1 MSVKAKGYKIRA
13 MKDEDILAVTSI
25 EMGAFSE
32 PWPEKE
38 IAYELHENPVA
49 KLYVATVN
57 EDVVGY
63 LDFMITFDSATI
75 NRVAV
80 NPGFRQ
86 QGIGQA
92 LLEKMVDVC
101 HQQKDPVEFITLEVR
116 PSNTAAQAL
125 YLKNGWKQVTVKK
138 GYYSNGEDAIY
149 MIRSILS

>member
-1 MSVKAKGYKIRA
+1 MTKKAQGYKIRA
-13 MKDEDILAVTSI
+13 MRDEDILAVTSI

-38 IAYELHENPVA
+38 IRYELHENPVA
-49 KLYVATVN
+49 KLYVATID
-57 EDVVGY
+57 EEVVGY

-80 NPGFRQ
+80 NEGYRQ
-86 QGIGQA
+86 KGIGQA
-92 LLEKMVDVC
+92 LLDKMVEVC
-101 HQQKDPVEFITLEVR
+101 HEQKDTVEFITLEVR

-149 MIRSILS
+149 MIRSILQ

>member
-1 MSVKAKGYKIRA
+1 MTKKAQGYKIRA
-13 MKDEDILAVTSI
+13 MRDEDILAVTSI

-38 IAYELHENPVA
+38 IRYELHENPVA
-49 KLYVATVN
+49 KLYVATIDD
-57 EDVVGY
+57 EVVGY

-80 NPGFRQ
+80 NEGCRKK
-86 QGIGQA
+86 GIGQA
-92 LLEKMVDVC
+92 LLDKMVDVC
-101 HQQKDPVEFITLEVR
+101 HEQKDTVEFITLEVR

-125 YLKNGWKQVTVKK
+125 YLKNGWKHVTVKK

-149 MIRSILS
+149 MIRSILQ

>member
-1 MSVKAKGYKIRA
+1 MTKKAKGYRIRA
-13 MKDEDILAVTSI
+13 MRDEDILAVTSI

-38 IAYELHENPVA
+38 IRYELHENPVA
-49 KLYVATVN
+49 KLYVAIIDD
-57 EDVVGY
+57 EVVGY

-80 NPGFRQ
+80 DAEYRQ
-86 QGIGQA
+86 KGIGQA
-92 LLEKMVDVC
+92 LLDKMIDVC
-101 HQQKDPVEFITLEVR
+101 HKQKDAVEFITLEVR

-149 MIRSILS
+149 MIRSILQ

>member
-1 MSVKAKGYKIRA
+1 MSALAKGYKIRA

-32 PWPEKE
+32 AWPEKE

-49 KLYVATVN
+49 KLYVATVD
-57 EDVVGY
+57 EEVVGY
-63 LDFMITFDSATI
+63 IDFMITFDSATI

-80 NPGFRQ
+80 NAVSRQ
-86 QGIGQA
+86 KGIGQA
-92 LLEKMVDVC
+92 LIDKMVQVC
-101 HQQKDPVEFITLEVR
+101 RQQKDPVEFITLEVR

-125 YLKNGWKQVTVKK
+125 YIKNGWKQVTVKK

>member
-1 MSVKAKGYKIRA
+1 
-13 MKDEDILAVTSI
+13 
-25 EMGAFSE
+25 
-32 PWPEKE
+32 
-38 IAYELHENPVA
+38 
-49 KLYVATVN
+49 
-57 EDVVGY
+57 
-63 LDFMITFDSATI
+63 MITFDSATI

-149 MIRSILS
+149 MPFLSGAGLFDRKTRPSFRRTG